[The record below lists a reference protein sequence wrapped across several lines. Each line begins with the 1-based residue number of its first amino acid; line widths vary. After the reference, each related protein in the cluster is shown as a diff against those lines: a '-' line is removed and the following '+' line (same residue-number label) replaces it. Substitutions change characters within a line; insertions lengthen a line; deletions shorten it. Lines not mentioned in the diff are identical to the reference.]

1 MPETYTSSS
10 YYYSSATSTTDG
22 TTTTGHRYTT
32 TSHTDPD
39 GNTVV
44 RTAHQE
50 LGEPPV
56 IEERRYD
63 RTGQQ
68 LYLGPSGVTTADR
81 QLSSS
86 AFNNVYGEYAS
97 LDDTTGVNTNTAVD
111 YTADPARGDA
121 SVDADAIDPVTG
133 QRYYENAMSMTVL

>member
-22 TTTTGHRYTT
+22 TKTTGHRYTT

-39 GNTVV
+39 GNTIV

-68 LYLGPSGVTTADR
+68 LHLGSSGVMTVNPQFATPDF
-81 QLSSS
+81 S
-86 AFNNVYGEYAS
+86 NVYGNYGSFDNSAMAS
-97 LDDTTGVNTNTAVD
+97 TNTVADDMVD
-111 YTADPARGDA
+111 
-121 SVDADAIDPVTG
+121 SADAIDPVTG
-133 QRYYENAMSMTVL
+133 RRYYENARL